1 MKRTVFSMLL
11 ATLAAAVVW
20 DRAVATAADRDTRQG
35 SVATKATD
43 PGTKPPTLPRPRP
56 PTPGLILPK
65 PPDPTPKPPK
75 PTPKPPVPTPKPP
88 APTPTPTPTPT
99 PVTRPPYYPPRPIGG
114 IPVVVFPDNW
124 LPYYGVNPYYSYYG
138 YGYGTDYYPYVYS
151 YPYYYG
157 GPFWVPPV
165 VLPAETLYGP
175 QATMRFM
182 GVDKLSRPASNT
194 YVPRTGSTT
203 PAVEKPSKPASTRG
217 TSAKSLASAQDY
229 MRFGDTK
236 FAGAKYAEASQRY
249 RKAAQIAPQMADPWF
264 RQGFAQAAMGDKDA
278 KHYELAAVAIRRGL
292 ELKPEWP
299 KSNFRISELYG
310 GDDQAKTDHIEAL
323 AKAAEAQ
330 PSNGDLMFLV
340 GVHLY
345 FDGRPDRAAPFFK
358 RAAELSGGDKS
369 HLKPFLGNEE

>member
-1 MKRTVFSMLL
+1 MKRTLLALLL

-20 DRAVATAADRDTRQG
+20 DRAVAVAADRDKRPGVGAPKPTG
-35 SVATKATD
+35 PSVRPPAPA
-43 PGTKPPTLPRPRP
+43 PKPPT
-56 PTPGLILPK
+56 
-65 PPDPTPKPPK
+65 PTPKPP
-75 PTPKPPVPTPKPP
+75 TPAPKPP
-88 APTPTPTPTPT
+88 APTPK
-99 PVTRPPYYPPRPIGG
+99 PVPRPPHDHPRIIGG
-114 IPVVVFPDNW
+114 VPVVVFPDNW

-138 YGYGTDYYPYVYS
+138 YGYGTDYYPYAYS

-157 GPFWVPPV
+157 GPFWIPPV

-182 GVDKLSRPASNT
+182 GVDRLSRPANST

-203 PAVEKPSKPASTRG
+203 PAVERPSKPASARG
-217 TSAKSLASAQDY
+217 TGAKSLASAQEY
-229 MRFGDTK
+229 IGIGDAK
-236 FAGAKYAEASQRY
+236 FAGGKYAEASQRY
-249 RKAAQIAPQMADPWF
+249 RKATQIAPQLADPWF
-264 RQGFAQAAMGDKDA
+264 RQGFAQAAIGDTDP

-330 PSNGDLMFLV
+330 PNNGDLMFLV

-358 RAAELSGGDKS
+358 RAAEVSAGDKS
-369 HLKPFLGNEE
+369 YLRPFLGEE